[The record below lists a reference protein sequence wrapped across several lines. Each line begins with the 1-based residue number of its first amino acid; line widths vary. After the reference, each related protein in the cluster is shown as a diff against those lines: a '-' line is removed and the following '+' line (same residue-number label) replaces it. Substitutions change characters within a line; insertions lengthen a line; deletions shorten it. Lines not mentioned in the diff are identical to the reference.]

1 MAKNINN
8 PNQEKN
14 EKVGEA
20 VSQTEEFFKKNGKQ
34 SSISGQRTTTRL
46 STVTETPLDLPR
58 LSMNTVP
65 RPARQYISTPVFA
78 SSS

>member
-20 VSQTEEFFKKNGKQ
+20 VSQTEEFFKKNGKKF
-34 SSISGQRTTTRL
+34 SYS
-46 STVTETPLDLPR
+46 
-58 LSMNTVP
+58 
-65 RPARQYISTPVFA
+65 
-78 SSS
+78 